1 MRYKATMTTLGTKLS
16 RLRKNK
22 GYSQQ
27 EVADLL
33 SVTQPA
39 YHKWEADYSTPDL
52 ETLIKLSQLFEVD
65 LGYLT
70 EEGSN
75 LISNNQFEGSN
86 IVANHQHVINMH
98 SPELMDIIIDNQ
110 KKIMEIAAT
119 QNKLFELLIKKL
131 R

>member
-1 MRYKATMTTLGTKLS
+1 MLYKATMTTLGTKLG

-52 ETLIKLSQLFEVD
+52 ETLIKLSQVFEVD

-75 LISNNQFEGSN
+75 LISNNHFEGSN

-119 QNKLFELLIKKL
+119 QNKLFELLIQKL
-131 R
+131 K

>member
-1 MRYKATMTTLGTKLS
+1 MLYKATMTTIGTKLS

-52 ETLIKLSQLFEVD
+52 ETLIKLSQVFEVD

-119 QNKLFELLIKKL
+119 QNKLFELLIQKL
-131 R
+131 K